1 MVKDVSIKFSWDI
14 HWNQRF
20 VRVVLNLIEFFIFIL
35 NQFSLNHGERVGVGV
50 GVGVLEDD
58 NLSDGMILSKEDI
71 LKMIK

>member
-50 GVGVLEDD
+50 LEDD
-58 NLSDGMILSKEDI
+58 NLSGGMILSKEDI